1 MTKLNERIEKL
12 AARTVAGEMYV
23 HPVATEYDRTDLFL
37 DPEEM
42 AAKRVCEYI
51 RNQEPLIV
59 PESAFTG
66 LIQLERT
73 GRYFS
78 PERAPEFWSGK

>member
-1 MTKLNERIEKL
+1 MMTKLNERIEKL

-51 RNQEPLIV
+51 RNQERP
-59 PESAFTG
+59 
-66 LIQLERT
+66 